1 MKISSDGGENKNSM
15 DTGVFLVAGDGL
27 GLIKLGEPVCHTD
40 YWT

>member
-1 MKISSDGGENKNSM
+1 M

-27 GLIKLGEPVCHTD
+27 GLVKLGEPVCHAD